1 MARRPR
7 CFLDG
12 QVHHVIQR
20 GNNRTVLFVG
30 EHDYQFMVTC
40 LKRACTVHGVAIH
53 AYALMK
59 THIHLLV
66 TPSSA
71 TSLPR
76 LMQSVGVRLAAYV
89 NHRRHRTGAL
99 FEGRYRDALVN
110 SEQYFVACMR
120 YIENNP
126 VRAGVVRRPGYFPWS
141 SYRANALGRDDELV
155 TPHPIYNS
163 MGRTPEARTAHYKA
177 LFRVP
182 LSDDVVEAIRDNTNG
197 AWVLGE
203 ADFRA
208 WVEAKTGQR
217 TAPRFSR
224 GRLVAPGSRG

>member
-7 CFLDG
+7 CFVDG
-12 QVHHVIQR
+12 QVHHVVQR
-20 GNNRTVLFVG
+20 GNNRTALFVG
-30 EHDYQFMVTC
+30 ENDYQFMVTC
-40 LKRACTVHGVAIH
+40 LKPAWEVHGVAIH

-76 LMQSVGVRLAAYV
+76 LMQSVGVRFAAYV
-89 NHRRHRTGAL
+89 NHRRRRTGAL
-99 FEGRYRDALVN
+99 FEGRYRDALIN
-110 SEQYFVACMR
+110 SESYFVACMR

-126 VRAGVVRRPGYFPWS
+126 VRAGVVRRPGDFPWS
-141 SYRANALGRDDELV
+141 SYRANALGRDNELV
-155 TPHPIYNS
+155 MPHPIYCS
-163 MGRTPEARTAHYKA
+163 MGRTTEERTSHYRA
-177 LFRVP
+177 LFRAP
-182 LSDDVVEAIRDNTNG
+182 LPDETVKAIRDNTNG

-208 WVEAKTGQR
+208 WIEATTGQR
-217 TAPRFSR
+217 TAPRFR
-224 GRLVAPGSRG
+224 RRRPAAPGARA